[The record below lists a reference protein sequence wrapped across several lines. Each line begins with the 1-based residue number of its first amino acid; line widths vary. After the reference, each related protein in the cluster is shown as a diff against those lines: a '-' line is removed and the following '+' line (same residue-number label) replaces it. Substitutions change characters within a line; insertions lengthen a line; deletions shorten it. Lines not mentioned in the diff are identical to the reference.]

1 MPHGRPLHS
10 FNTPKAFV
18 CCCLAGWKKH
28 SNRRSTWGAPSPLL
42 FILFLCRP
50 AGRATTQFENRGKK
64 TVGITPLADQHGSP
78 TLFFIELF
86 VLFCCPAGSAAT
98 QNKLRNTNGD
108 HSNRRSA
115 WAALPFVRL
124 FVYLFLLAGRPGS
137 KITKTKMEKQM
148 GSLHPPTINMGAPLL
163 TKWDHSTRRSAWEP
177 LFLLVSFVFVARPA
191 GQQTNKTNRNSKGE
205 LKLIFQF

>member
-1 MPHGRPLHS
+1 LFVVAWPAGK
-10 FNTPKAFV
+10 NTPTDDQHGEHPPSFCSFCFCA
-18 CCCLAGWKKH
+18 
-28 SNRRSTWGAPSPLL
+28 AP
-42 FILFLCRP
+42 P
-50 AGRATTQFENRGKK
+50 AGQQHNSKTEEK

-98 QNKLRNTNGD
+98 QNKLRNTNVD

-191 GQQTNKTNRNSKGE
+191 GQQTNKTNRNSKGGIEIDFSILNSFLNVE
-205 LKLIFQF
+205 LVN